1 MAADRRSMAAEC
13 RDGKALSLVS
23 VPGSLVYKPIESPAE
38 SNPIKFVCD
47 QAADLRRKRS

>member
-1 MAADRRSMAAEC
+1 MAAER
-13 RDGKALSLVS
+13 RDGKTLSLFS
-23 VPGSLVYKPIESPAE
+23 VPGPLVYKPIESPAG